1 MFKLPK
7 SEIKAGFKELAVKR
21 EKTGLTIA
29 AVAQELGMVEQTLRS
44 GVLLPD
50 EPIGVS
56 SRRSSRTSG
65 G

>member
-1 MFKLPK
+1 
-7 SEIKAGFKELAVKR
+7 LAVKR

-29 AVAQELGMVEQTLRS
+29 AVAQELGMVEQALRS
-44 GVLLPD
+44 GVPLPD